1 MILYLGDS
9 AYTSVRENV
18 RRDVIF
24 FIVLKI
30 KNAHQVEGNR
40 YVNGLKLSDLKSPHI
55 VLCNVQPKINRHV
68 PSGVNHHT
76 VRKR

>member
-18 RRDVIF
+18 RRDIIF

-40 YVNGLKLSDLKSPHI
+40 YVNGLKLSDQITSY
-55 VLCNVQPKINRHV
+55 
-68 PSGVNHHT
+68 SFM
-76 VRKR
+76 